1 MIKRRWIIAA
11 LLFAA
16 TLLNYL
22 DRQVLALVSPVLR
35 VHFSLSAT
43 QYARL
48 LNAFLLGYTVM
59 QVLAGWFVDR
69 LGARKG
75 LMLAMIWWSLA
86 GAAAAATRNPLELAI
101 CLCLMGA
108 GEAAN
113 WPTAVKAIREWF
125 PPATRAIGVGFFNA
139 GSSAGAVLAP
149 LIVTALTLHFS
160 WRIAFVFCGALG
172 LLWILPWTSAYSQP
186 PFNAE
191 TPAAGSTR
199 SLSFLLDMRAWG
211 IILARFFGDSIWY
224 FYIFWLPDYLNH
236 VLSLSLASIGA
247 VAWIPFVAAGLG
259 NFAGGG
265 ASGALVHRRRGA
277 AQARLIVMG
286 GSALVMA
293 TGAGIRW
300 IHTETLAL
308 TAISLVVFAYSAWA
322 ANVLTLP
329 SDIFP
334 ASQVATITGAAGTTA
349 GIGGMLTMWLTGRV
363 VDHFSYGPIF
373 VMLGCLPL
381 LAFGCS
387 LLAGCSRG
395 RRSGPDKLA
404 LAVRDGTSGAR
415 LLQVQDGTLQ

>member
-1 MIKRRWIIAA
+1 MVRRRWIIAA
-11 LLFAA
+11 LLFTA

-22 DRQVLALVSPVLR
+22 DRQVLGLVSPVLR
-35 VHFSLSAT
+35 IHFSLSAT

-75 LMLAMIWWSLA
+75 LMLAMVWWSLA
-86 GAAAAATRNPLELAI
+86 GAAAAATHSPLELAI

-125 PPATRAIGVGFFNA
+125 PSATRAVGVGFFNA

-149 LIVTALTLHFS
+149 LIVTTLTLKFS
-160 WRIAFVFCGALG
+160 WRIAFLFCGALG
-172 LLWILPWTSAYSQP
+172 LFWIFPWRSAYSQA
-186 PFNAE
+186 PFIAD
-191 TPAAGSTR
+191 TPDVTPSR
-199 SLSFLLDMRAWG
+199 NLSFLLDIRAWG

-224 FYIFWLPDYLNH
+224 FYIFWLPDYLHH
-236 VLSLSLASIGA
+236 VLSLSLAGIGA
-247 VAWIPFVAAGLG
+247 VAWIPFLAAGVG

-265 ASGALVHRRRGA
+265 ASGSLIHRRCGVVRS
-277 AQARLIVMG
+277 RLIVMG
-286 GSALVMA
+286 ASALIMA
-293 TGAGIRW
+293 TGAEIRW
-300 IHTETLAL
+300 IHTEFLVIV
-308 TAISLVVFAYSAWA
+308 AISLVVFAYSSWA

-334 ASQVATITGAAGTTA
+334 ASQVATITGAAGTIA
-349 GIGGMLTMWLTGRV
+349 GVGGMLTMWLTGRV
-363 VDHFSYGPIF
+363 VDRFSYGPIF
-373 VMLGCLPL
+373 MGLGSLPL

-387 LLAGCSRG
+387 LLAASNGS
-395 RRSGPDKLA
+395 RRSGADQHA
-404 LAVRDGTSGAR
+404 LEVKPVESIEY
-415 LLQVQDGTLQ
+415 

>member
-1 MIKRRWIIAA
+1 MIRKKWIIAA

-35 VHFSLSAT
+35 VHFSLSAV

-59 QVLAGWFVDR
+59 QVLTGWFVDR

-86 GAAAAATRNPLELAI
+86 GAAAAAARSPFELGL

-125 PPATRAIGVGFFNA
+125 PPTTRAIGVGFFNA

-149 LIVTALTLHFS
+149 LLVTALTLHFS
-160 WRIAFVFCGALG
+160 WRIAFLFCGALG
-172 LLWILPWTSAYSQP
+172 MLWIFPWRNAYSHA

-191 TPAAGSTR
+191 AHNTKSYRG
-199 SLSFLLDMRAWG
+199 LSFLLDVRAWG

-224 FYIFWLPDYLNH
+224 FYIFWLPDYLHH
-236 VLSLSLASIGA
+236 VLSLSLASIGR
-247 VAWIPFVAAGLG
+247 VAWIPFLAAGLG

-265 ASGALVHRRRGA
+265 VSGSLVRRRCGVVA
-277 AQARLIVMG
+277 SRLIVMG
-286 GSALVMA
+286 GSALIMA
-293 TGAGIRW
+293 TGAEIRW
-300 IHTETLAL
+300 IHTEASAIA
-308 TAISLVVFAYSAWA
+308 AISLVVFAYSAWA

-334 ASQVATITGAAGTTA
+334 VSQVATITGAAGTTA
-349 GIGGMLTMWLTGRV
+349 GVGGMLTMWLTGRI
-363 VDHFSYGPIF
+363 VDHFSYGPVF
-373 VMLGCLPL
+373 VMLGCLPV
-381 LAFGCS
+381 LAFACS
-387 LLAGCSRG
+387 LLSGRDRG
-395 RRSGPDKLA
+395 EGGDLHQVAEVRGMASG
-404 LAVRDGTSGAR
+404 GASQR
-415 LLQVQDGTLQ
+415 FRA

>member
-1 MIKRRWIIAA
+1 MIRRKWIIAT
-11 LLFAA
+11 LLFLA

-35 VHFSLSAT
+35 IHFSLSAA

-75 LMLAMIWWSLA
+75 LMLAMAWWSLA
-86 GAAAAATRNPLELAI
+86 GAAAAAARNPLELAI

-113 WPTAVKAIREWF
+113 WPIAVKAIGEWF
-125 PPATRAIGVGFFNA
+125 PPATRATAVGFFNA

-149 LIVTALTLHFS
+149 LIVTALTLRFS
-160 WRIAFVFCGALG
+160 WRIAFLFCGALG
-172 LLWILPWTSAYSQP
+172 LFWIVPWRSAYSQP
-186 PFNAE
+186 PFDAE
-191 TPAAGSTR
+191 TRHDHPSR
-199 SLSFLLDMRAWG
+199 SLSFLADVRAWG

-224 FYIFWLPDYLNH
+224 FYIFWLPDYLSH
-236 VLSLSLASIGA
+236 SLSLSLAAIGV
-247 VAWIPFVAAGLG
+247 VAWIPFLAAALG

-265 ASGALVHRRRGA
+265 ASGALVRSQCSVVRS
-277 AQARLIVMG
+277 RLIVMG
-286 GSALVMA
+286 GSAMVMA

-300 IHTETLAL
+300 IHTEFLAIA
-308 TAISLVVFAYSAWA
+308 AISLVVFAYSAWA

-334 ASQVATITGAAGTTA
+334 RSQVATITGAAGTTA
-349 GIGGMLTMWLTGRV
+349 GVGGMMTMWLTGRI

-373 VMLGCLPL
+373 VGLGCLPL

-387 LLAGCSRG
+387 LLAGSNRG
-395 RRSGPDKLA
+395 QRTGPGRNDNGQIAGLLARS
-404 LAVRDGTSGAR
+404 
-415 LLQVQDGTLQ
+415 

>member
-1 MIKRRWIIAA
+1 MIRRRWVIAS
-11 LLFAA
+11 LLFMA

-75 LMLAMIWWSLA
+75 LILAMIWWSLA

-125 PPATRAIGVGFFNA
+125 PPASRAIGVGFFNA

-160 WRIAFVFCGALG
+160 WRIAFLFCGSLG
-172 LLWILPWTSAYSQP
+172 LLWILPWRSAYSQP
-186 PFNAE
+186 PFDAE
-191 TPAAGSTR
+191 TPEAPSSR
-199 SLSFLLDMRAWG
+199 DLSFLLDTRAWG

-247 VAWIPFVAAGLG
+247 VAWIPFLAAGLG

-265 ASGALVHRRRGA
+265 ASGGLVHRRCGVVRS
-277 AQARLIVMG
+277 RLIVMG

-300 IHTETLAL
+300 IHTESLAI

-334 ASQVATITGAAGTTA
+334 ASQVATVTGAAGTIA
-349 GIGGMLTMWLTGRV
+349 GVGGMLTMWLTGRV
-363 VDHFSYGPIF
+363 VDNYSYGPIF
-373 VMLGCLPL
+373 VALGCLPL
-381 LAFGCS
+381 FAFGCS
-387 LLAGCSRG
+387 LLAGYNGG
-395 RRSGPDKLA
+395 RRSGPDQHL
-404 LAVRDGTSGAR
+404 LGVQEVTSDAR
-415 LLQVQDGTLQ
+415 SLHGHQGILR